1 MKKKD
6 IKTIREI
13 FQSLACVINCATS
26 AKESCEI
33 MDLLEKHGGSMMKK
47 WSKYCDAGN
56 TGKAGMADLKKLLTE
71 LTTDYKLKGK

>member
-1 MKKKD
+1 MKKD

-13 FQSLACVINCATS
+13 FQSLACVINCNTS
-26 AKESCEI
+26 AAESCEL

-47 WSKYCDAGN
+47 WGKYCDAN
-56 TGKAGMADLKKLLTE
+56 HTRKAGMADLKKLLTK